1 MRQILIV
8 TALWLSA
15 APAIAKDH
23 PKRSDSSKETAA
35 AAPLKGGTINDQEAK
50 RCILQRLV
58 EATNVKDWRIEL
70 EKLDGAARN
79 FVATSG
85 ARRESGTVNVARNY
99 PNQGALRVYLV
110 PKD

>member
-8 TALWLSA
+8 AALGLLTT
-15 APAIAKDH
+15 PAIAKDR

-35 AAPLKGGTINDQEAK
+35 APLKGGAIKDQEAT

-58 EATNVKDWRIEL
+58 EATGIKEWKIEL
-70 EKLDGAARN
+70 KQLAGTARN

-85 ARRESGTVNVARNY
+85 SRQETGTVNVARNY